1 MFKKDFKMNK
11 WTKKKKEEFVKD
23 LTDKFKNSK
32 INILTSFSKL
42 SVSEMKKIRDSI
54 KDFGGNMMVIKNNL
68 IEIIFHN
75 LSKDE
80 VCKFISGPTFI
91 VWSNN
96 ENEVEIIKK
105 LVEFQKDTGKIEIRG
120 GLLNGEI
127 LDKIKLEEIGKLPPK
142 KELQSQI
149 IYLVKMPSIR
159 LINSLRSPIVKVINI
174 LNQIKTKKES

>member
-1 MFKKDFKMNK
+1 MDR
-11 WTKKKKEEFVKD
+11 WTKKRKAELVKNLTEE
-23 LTDKFKNSK
+23 FKNSK
-32 INILTSFSKL
+32 INILTNFTKL
-42 SVSEMKKIRDSI
+42 SVSEMRKIRDSI
-54 KDFGGNMMVIKNNL
+54 KDCGGNIMVIKNNL
-68 IEIIFHN
+68 VEIIFQN

-80 VCKFISGPTFI
+80 VCKFLSGPTFV

-127 LDKIKLEEIGKLPPK
+127 IDKRGLEEIGKLPTK
-142 KELQSQI
+142 KELQAHI
-149 IYLVKMPSIR
+149 IYLVRMPSIR
-159 LINSLRSPIVKVINI
+159 LVNSLKSPIVKVINI

>member
-1 MFKKDFKMNK
+1 MIK
-11 WTKKKKEEFVKD
+11 WTKKRKEEFIKN
-23 LTDKFKNSK
+23 LTEEFKKSK

-42 SVSEMKKIRDSI
+42 NVSEMRKVRELI
-54 KDFGGNMMVIKNNL
+54 KDSGGNLMVVKNNL
-68 IEIIFHN
+68 IEIIFQN

-80 VCKFISGPTFI
+80 VCKFISGPTFV

-105 LVEFQKDTGKIEIRG
+105 LVDFQKDTGKIEIRG

-127 LDKIKLEEIGKLPPK
+127 LDKAKLEQIGKLPTK
-142 KELQSQI
+142 KELQGKI
-149 IYLVKMPSIR
+149 VYLVKMPSIR
-159 LINSLRSPIVKVINI
+159 LVNSLRSPIVKVINI